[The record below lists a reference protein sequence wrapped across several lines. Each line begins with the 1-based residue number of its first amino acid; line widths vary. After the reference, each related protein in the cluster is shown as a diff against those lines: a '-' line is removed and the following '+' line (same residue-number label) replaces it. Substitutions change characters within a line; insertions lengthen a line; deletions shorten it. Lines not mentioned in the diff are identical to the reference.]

1 MSDWIAALSRYQD
14 TAVPAALVTM
24 LTVRGSAPR
33 EAGTKMVVTAKEQVG
48 SIGGGQLEFQALAIA
63 RDLLGQHG
71 GAPASP
77 LVREFPLGPALGQCC
92 GGSVSLLF
100 EALVPVGRSI
110 AIFGAGHVGRAL
122 VRILGDLPCRITWVD
137 PREEEFPE
145 SLPTNTRKVVGTLPT
160 HDLADLPAGAAVLI
174 MTHSHQ
180 LDLQLVEAALKRG
193 DLSYVGVIGSAT
205 KRARFIQQ
213 LRRRGLSQG
222 EIDRLTCP
230 IGLPGI
236 GGKHPAEIAI
246 SVAAQL
252 IALPDARERQWAEPS
267 TVTAL

>member
-1 MSDWIAALSRYQD
+1 MNDWISALAQHREAGIP
-14 TAVPAALVTM
+14 AVLVTM

-33 EAGTKMVVTAKEQVG
+33 EAGTKMVVTAEDQAG

-63 RDLLGQHG
+63 RDLLSQQG
-71 GAPASP
+71 GPPPSP

-92 GGSVSLLF
+92 GGSVEVLF
-100 EALVPVGRSI
+100 EAMVPIGRPI

-122 VRILGDLPCRITWVD
+122 VRILGDLPCRVTWID

-145 SLPTNTRKVVGTLPT
+145 ALPANTRKVVGPLPT
-160 HDLADLPAGAAVLI
+160 HDLADLHGGCAVLI

-180 LDLQLVEAALKRG
+180 LDLQLVEAALKRD

-205 KRARFIQQ
+205 KRARFLQR
-213 LRRRGLSQG
+213 LRQRGLSQG
-222 EIDRLTCP
+222 QIDRLTCP

-236 GGKHPAEIAI
+236 GGKHPTEIAI

-252 IALPDARERQWAEPS
+252 IALPGAGLRHWAEPS

>member
-1 MSDWIAALSRYQD
+1 M
-14 TAVPAALVTM
+14 
-24 LTVRGSAPR
+24 
-33 EAGTKMVVTAKEQVG
+33 
-48 SIGGGQLEFQALAIA
+48 
-63 RDLLGQHG
+63 
-71 GAPASP
+71 
-77 LVREFPLGPALGQCC
+77 
-92 GGSVSLLF
+92 
-100 EALVPVGRSI
+100 VPVGRAI

-137 PREEEFPE
+137 PREEEFPDA
-145 SLPTNTRKVVGTLPT
+145 LPANTRKIVGALPT
-160 HDLADLPAGAAVLI
+160 HDLTDLPSGTAVLI

-252 IALPDARERQWAEPS
+252 IALPDVGVRQWAEPS